1 MDEDPGII
9 RVELH
14 CHTYRSK
21 DCLMRVDRLLETARR
36 KGLQRLAITDHN
48 QIEGAFEAYA
58 MDPELVI
65 VGEEIF
71 TTRGEL
77 LGYYMKELI
86 PPGLEPMETIERMKA
101 QGAVISVPHPLDS
114 VRGGAWE
121 EQDLRAILP
130 FVDALEI
137 FNARC
142 IGGSAN
148 RQAQTVAQQAG
159 LPGTAGS
166 DAHSYSEVGT
176 AGLRLPTFHDAAGM
190 RAALKQAEVVG
201 RLSSPLVHFLSRYA
215 SFRKKLGSGA

>member
-1 MDEDPGII
+1 MSAPLI

-21 DCLMRVDRLLETARR
+21 DCLMRVDRLIATARR

-48 QIEGAFEAYA
+48 QIEGAFEAHA
-58 MDPELVI
+58 LDPELVI

-77 LGYYMKELI
+77 LGYYMSELI
-86 PPGLEPMETIERMKA
+86 PPGLEPLETIERMKA

-121 EQDLRAILP
+121 EADLRAILP
-130 FVDALEI
+130 HVDAIEI

-142 IGGSAN
+142 IGGAAN
-148 RQAQTVAQQAG
+148 RRAADLARQMG

-166 DAHSYSEVGT
+166 DAHSYLEVGT
-176 AGLRLPTFHDAAGM
+176 AGLRLPAFDDAPSM
-190 RAALKQAEVVG
+190 RQSLRQSEVIG

-215 SFRKKLGSGA
+215 SLRKKLARG